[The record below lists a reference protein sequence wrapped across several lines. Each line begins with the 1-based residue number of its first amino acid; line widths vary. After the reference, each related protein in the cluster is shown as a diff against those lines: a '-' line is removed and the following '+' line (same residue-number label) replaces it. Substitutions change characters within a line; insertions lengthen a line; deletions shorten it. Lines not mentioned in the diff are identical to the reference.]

1 MAVIGGVPFQNLE
14 MRKARPIWTKATDPV
29 LNVLPS
35 IARHAGQAWESMG
48 IAEPSLLDEHPSAPP
63 GYRAARTVGKNLLGG
78 FSYLMSPITGALE
91 SLWDKPVS
99 ENLQI
104 QAGVPENVANQA
116 ALYGSLALPGIG
128 FGAQIAKLAGKAPK
142 TISTV
147 QKTLRELKKDTAPS
161 YDPEKVR
168 KKFQEIHGGDVSKEI
183 IETSKLF
190 TLRKDGTLGPL
201 FIGAKERIPVGEWYE
216 FDEKLFRKGFAERP
230 AIHAATKD
238 APHIKPKAGEGRI
251 MKRVLLRNWKTF
263 KRPESQGD
271 DWIIAGEMKVLPE
284 PGPQIFGT
292 ERGLTQGT
300 QPMVGQQLWAKE
312 AKDLTKIVK
321 KEPRYSSDLLDLR
334 YYGQDPS
341 MRYGAPGHFPLE
353 RKALSP
359 KNEALWDEIFTPE
372 HYRRTIKHIDLGLKE
387 GGFQWWDLE
396 PLRYSFIEKL
406 GPDLGNSSFLDF
418 VQITG
423 ALSPGSNV
431 PMNIRR
437 AAYFYH
443 VLRSSK
449 GKKGIGPIQEAL
461 LKWQQGPPPGL
472 GHYMAGTHSKV
483 LRRVYDDP
491 QNQGLL
497 SVKGSK
503 ESPKASSMS
512 WNLLG
517 NRGVPTVD
525 VHIMDMM
532 TGTGYHKFD
541 PRKGKMAGRSPEP
554 TMYAAPEGVM
564 IDIARKKGVLPGDA
578 QAAAWGSW
586 RNRERGFGESEPF
599 LMILQR
605 IIEDTAQKMGKTPEW
620 VLDRWIKGKIPLA
633 SVLPM
638 GATQLGTELADDIF
652 GEKLIG

>member
-1 MAVIGGVPFQNLE
+1 
-14 MRKARPIWTKATDPV
+14 MREAIQPRQVT
-29 LNVLPS
+29 
-35 IARHAGQAWESMG
+35 G
-48 IAEPSLLDEHPSAPP
+48 PSARWGGMESP
-63 GYRAARTVGKNLLGG
+63 G
-78 FSYLMSPITGALE
+78 GALAGGAQWLFSPLSGAIE
-91 SLWDKPVS
+91 SLWDRPVS
-99 ENLQI
+99 ETLQTE
-104 QAGVPENVANQA
+104 AGVPKEYADPIGF
-116 ALYGSLALPGIG
+116 YSSLALPGVG

-161 YDPEKVR
+161 YDPKKVR
-168 KKFQEIHGGDVSKEI
+168 KKFKEIHGGDVSKEI
-183 IETSKLF
+183 VEADKLF

-201 FIGAKERIPVGEWYE
+201 FIGANERIPVGEWYQ
-216 FDEKLFRKGFAERP
+216 FNEKLSRKGFADRP

-238 APHIKPKAGEGRI
+238 APHIKPKVGEGRI
-251 MKRVLLRNWKTF
+251 KKRVLLRNWKTF
-263 KRPESQGD
+263 KRPESQGG
-271 DWIIAGEMKVLPE
+271 DWYIAGEMKVLPE
-284 PGPQIFGT
+284 AGPQIKGV
-292 ERGLTQGT
+292 
-300 QPMVGQQLWAKE
+300 QPNMKDQLWKKE
-312 AKDLTKIVK
+312 AKDITKIVK
-321 KEPRYSSDLLDLR
+321 KDPGYSSDLLDLR
-334 YYGQDPS
+334 FLGESPQT
-341 MRYGAPGHFPLE
+341 RYGAPGHFQPE

-359 KNEALWDEIFTPE
+359 KNEELWDEIFTPE
-372 HYRRTIKHIDLGLKE
+372 HYQRTVKHIDLGLKE

-423 ALSPGSNV
+423 ALSPGSQV
-431 PMNIRR
+431 PLNIRR

-443 VLRSSK
+443 LLRSSK
-449 GKKGIGPIQEAL
+449 NPAQAM
-461 LKWQQGPPPGL
+461 LKWEQGVPKGM
-472 GHYMAGTHSKV
+472 GHYMPKTHLKG
-483 LRRVYDDP
+483 LERVYGDP
-491 QNQGLL
+491 MNQGLL

-517 NRGVPTVD
+517 NWGVPTVD

-541 PRKGKMAGRSPEP
+541 PRKGKAAGRSPEA
-554 TMYAAPEGVM
+554 TMYAAPEEAL
-564 IDIARKKGVLPGDA
+564 IDISRKKGVLPAQA

-586 RNRERGFGESEPF
+586 RKRERGLGESEPF
-599 LMILQR
+599 LILFER
-605 IIEDTAQKMGKTPEW
+605 IVKDTARKRNLTPDQ
-620 VLDRWIKGKIPLA
+620 VLEKWIKGKIPLA